1 MNIVTRF
8 APSPTG
14 YLHIGGIRTAL
25 FSWAYA
31 KKNKGKFILRIEDT
45 DVERSTPEA
54 VEIIKNG
61 MKWLKL
67 DYDGDIIFQTQRFD
81 RYKELIQVLLGQ
93 GDAYYCYTSKAE
105 LDELRELQVSQGVKP
120 KYDGRWRPE
129 ENKELPDIPDN
140 IQPVIRFKT
149 PKNGEINWKD
159 LVKGEVVIKNE
170 ELDDLIIARSDGTP
184 TYNFCVVVDDWD
196 MEVTHVIRGDDHI
209 NNTPRQINLLKAL
222 NAPIPQY
229 AHLSMILASDGQ
241 KLSKR
246 HGAASVMQYKDDGYL
261 PEAVINYL
269 ARLGWSHGDDE
280 IFSTTQLSEW
290 FDFDHITSSAAQFD
304 QEKLDWIN
312 NHYIKNEPVDK
323 LADLIKPR
331 LIDMG
336 AEVVDKEILN
346 NAIKLYQ
353 DREKNLN
360 VFADDILFFFK
371 DINSSEE
378 LKNKYLDGKSKNLI
392 KVFVGGI
399 EKLSWTNDDVNK
411 FMKEFVK
418 KQDIKFPEIAMPL
431 RIIIAGTDNTPSIG
445 SIIFIL
451 GIEEVKKR
459 ISVILE

>member
-81 RYKELIQVLLGQ
+81 RYKELIQVLLDQ

-105 LDELRELQVSQGVKP
+105 LDELRELQVSQGIKP

-159 LVKGEVVIKNE
+159 LVKGEVVVKNE

-336 AEVVDKEILN
+336 AEIVDKEILN

-411 FMKEFVK
+411 FMKEFIK

-431 RIIIAGTDNTPSIG
+431 RIIVAGTDNTPSIG